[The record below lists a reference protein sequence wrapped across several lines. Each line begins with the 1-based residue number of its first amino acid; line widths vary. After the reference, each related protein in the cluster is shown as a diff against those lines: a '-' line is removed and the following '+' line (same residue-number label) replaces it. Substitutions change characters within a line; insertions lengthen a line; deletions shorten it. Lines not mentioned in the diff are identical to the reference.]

1 LKNPF
6 FRAVAFAAVAAL
18 SSLWA
23 KPLEYICYSP
33 YRDGQQPGGTE
44 PSEAQIRE
52 DFKLLAPFVKGIRT
66 YTCAGIHAQIP
77 KLALEAGLE
86 VYMGAWVGKDD
97 NANVAEVNAL
107 IALAKS
113 GNTAIKGLIVGNEVL
128 LRNDVTKARLI
139 EYIKMVK
146 NANTG
151 IPVTTADIY
160 QRISD
165 NSADLNPV
173 VDYVVAHVHPYWE
186 SQTAANGA
194 AWVVRGWKLV
204 KAKYPAKRV
213 VIGETGF
220 PSAGQSMGGAVPSEA
235 AQAQVTTDLVAA
247 GIKEGMEFMLFT
259 SFDEAWKGA
268 EGPVGANWG
277 IWKSNRTEKSAVA
290 KVRALPTLL
299 QPRSGRV
306 GLRSASPDAG
316 LRIDALGRVRTIA
329 AAAGVP
335 GAEVTGAVTAGAD
348 VAGGSDAASLP
359 VWTITAP

>member
-1 LKNPF
+1 MKNPF
-6 FRAVAFAAVAAL
+6 FRAAAFAAVAAL
-18 SSLWA
+18 SSLSA
-23 KPLEYICYSP
+23 KPLEFICYSP
-33 YRDGQQPGGTE
+33 YRDGQAPGGAE

-113 GNTAIKGLIVGNEVL
+113 GNASIKGLIVGNEVL

-173 VDYVVAHVHPYWE
+173 VDYVIAHVHPYWE

-194 AWVVRGWKLV
+194 AWVVKGWKQV
-204 KAKYPAKRV
+204 KAKYPTKRV

-220 PSAGQSMGGAVPSEA
+220 PSAGQTMGGAVPSEA
-235 AQAQVTTDLVAA
+235 AQAQVTTDLVTA
-247 GIKEGMEFMLFT
+247 GAKEGMEFMLFT

-277 IWKSNRTEKSAVA
+277 IWKSNRQEKAAVA
-290 KVRALPTLL
+290 KVRALPTLI
-299 QPRSGRV
+299 RSQGGRARM
-306 GLRSASPDAG
+306 RSESPEAG
-316 LRIDALGRVRTIA
+316 LRIDALGRIRALSA
-329 AAAGVP
+329 AMSLQAAGIA
-335 GAEVTGAVTAGAD
+335 GAEAV
-348 VAGGSDAASLP
+348 GGSDAASLP